1 MEDPKDSD
9 EKLNSLVAAW
19 HAYGAQFSVFVPQQ
33 QPAPTTWEPDVEEFD
48 AKGPV
53 NPHYLKHW
61 KFLPRTREF
70 LRDRY
75 EKYQILQGPTLFFD
89 CLVPKFQPRMKYVRV
104 ESESGP
110 DFFEVKDTQDWYEK
124 AIRMGI
130 FDWQVGFSCRSVL
143 CQRGW
148 CPLHRVNP
156 HRISP
161 LDIYGLLS
169 MFERIP
175 ATTAKAQVGKWFGM
189 KLGELEATGAKTAKR
204 HRRKVP
210 KKAFYDLLK
219 EYANMRTHQV
229 KELSGRLHTLIMGS
243 PLVEWHRRLFDEASA
258 FLSDKAAAN
267 LYKIS
272 GPAAKAYIWL
282 LIRQEELAR
291 DTRGPKLSISDSELA
306 VAIGVSKPSAQTH
319 RKALTKLKLVEV
331 KEVRSGKTAE
341 MRIVKAK
348 Y

>member
-1 MEDPKDSD
+1 MRKGESIPITSNTG
-9 EKLNSLVAAW
+9 NS
-19 HAYGAQFSVFVPQQ
+19 S
-33 QPAPTTWEPDVEEFD
+33 PAPGIFCGT
-48 AKGPV
+48 A
-53 NPHYLKHW
+53 
-61 KFLPRTREF
+61 TRNT
-70 LRDRY
+70 RSS
-75 EKYQILQGPTLFFD
+75 KAPPCSST
-89 CLVPKFQPRMKYVRV
+89 VWSAKFQPRMKYVRV

-148 CPLHRVNP
+148 CPLHRGNP

-161 LDIYGLLS
+161 LDIYGLLT

-175 ATTAKAQVGKWFGM
+175 ATTAKTQVGKWFGM

-219 EYANMRTHQV
+219 ECPNMRTHQV

-243 PLVEWHRRLFDEASA
+243 PSVEWHRRLFDEA
-258 FLSDKAAAN
+258 
-267 LYKIS
+267 
-272 GPAAKAYIWL
+272 
-282 LIRQEELAR
+282 
-291 DTRGPKLSISDSELA
+291 TRF
-306 VAIGVSKPSAQTH
+306 V
-319 RKALTKLKLVEV
+319 
-331 KEVRSGKTAE
+331 
-341 MRIVKAK
+341 
-348 Y
+348 